1 LIGHSI
7 VFRLSRYAKYFLLN
21 PELISFNQNK
31 EMRKLKIF
39 SAILIIIS
47 IIYFLG
53 PHPQI
58 PVFNNE
64 LISLPNNV
72 DLDSLVQA
80 GEKLHKI
87 KPNNEAKI
95 IWADSGHQQTEF
107 AIVYLHG
114 FSASQ
119 MEGSPVHEN
128 IAKAFH
134 CNLYLARLAEHGID
148 TTDDLMNLTPENY
161 WESAKQA
168 YAIGKKLG
176 KKVILMSTST
186 GGTLSLQLAA
196 AFPEI
201 AGLIM
206 YSPNIEI
213 NNPAAPLLNNPWG
226 LQIAR
231 LVRGG
236 EFANIQFK
244 NSEYPKYWNTHYRLE
259 STVALQ
265 NLLEATMTKA
275 QFAKVN
281 QPSLVLYYYKDE
293 ANQDN
298 VVKVSA
304 IKKMFSEI
312 GTPDSLKKAVAIPN
326 AGSHVI
332 ASPIVSK
339 DIVTV
344 EKETKAFIAKYI
356 IKQ

>member
-1 LIGHSI
+1 MRAARI
-7 VFRLSRYAKYFLLN
+7 VWMLLMVFVFTY
-21 PELISFNQNK
+21 L
-31 EMRKLKIF
+31 
-39 SAILIIIS
+39 
-47 IIYFLG
+47 LG
-53 PHPQI
+53 PHPA
-58 PVFNNE
+58 PPKFNYQLAAIADN
-64 LISLPNNV
+64 IN
-72 DLDSLVQA
+72 LDSLVQA
-80 GEKLHKI
+80 GEKAHKI

-95 IWADSGHQQTEF
+95 IWADSTHQQTEY

-119 MEGSPVHEN
+119 MEGAPVHEN
-128 IAKAFH
+128 IAKQFH

-148 TTDDLMNLTPENY
+148 TTEDLVNLTAENY

-176 KKVILMSTST
+176 KKVIIMSTST

-196 AFPEI
+196 AYPEI
-201 AGLIM
+201 AGQIM
-206 YSPNIEI
+206 YSPNIAI
-213 NNPAAPLLNNPWG
+213 NNPAAFMLNNPWG

-231 LVRGG
+231 LVKGG
-236 EFANIQFK
+236 NYANIQFK
-244 NSEYPKYWNTHYRLE
+244 NQDYPKYWNTHYRLE

-265 NLLEATMTKA
+265 NLIEATMTRD
-275 QFAKVN
+275 QFAKVH

-304 IKKMFSEI
+304 IKEMLFEL
-312 GTPDSLKKAVAIPN
+312 GTTDSLKKGVAIPN

-339 DIVTV
+339 DIITV
-344 EKETKAFIAKYI
+344 EKETMEFIATKI
-356 IKQ
+356 IK